1 MESLTFHETIRQRR
15 EQLHLTQKDIA
26 DAIGVDVPMYSRIE
40 KGTRPIK
47 EDAIS
52 ILASILQFDLPNLR
66 KLWLADKVISVVN
79 EETDAAEILS
89 YAAQKVSE
97 IKPNGCEI

>member
-1 MESLTFHETIRQRR
+1 MEDLNFHETIRQRR
-15 EQLHLTQKDIA
+15 EQLHLTQKDVA
-26 DAIGVDVPMYSRIE
+26 EAIGVDVPMYSRIE

-47 EDAIS
+47 EEAIS
-52 ILASILQFDLPNLR
+52 ILASLLKFEICRLR

-89 YAAQKVSE
+89 YAAQKISNSKLSSHE
-97 IKPNGCEI
+97 D